1 MVVTSLK
8 WQALVVTVL
17 LLLDELV
24 YKIEAS
30 HLLGLEKVLL
40 SIIVIILL
48 LPQVGKI

>member
-1 MVVTSLK
+1 MVVTSFK
-8 WQALVVTVL
+8 WQALVVAVL

-24 YKIEAS
+24 YEIEAS
-30 HLLGLEKVLL
+30 HLLGLEEVLL